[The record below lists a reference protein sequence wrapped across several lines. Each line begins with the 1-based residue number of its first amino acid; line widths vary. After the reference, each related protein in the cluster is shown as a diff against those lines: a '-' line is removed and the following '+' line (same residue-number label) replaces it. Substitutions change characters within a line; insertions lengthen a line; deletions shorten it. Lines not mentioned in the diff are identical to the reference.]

1 MRLFRTGAMRHL
13 LAYAAGL
20 AAALVFS
27 AAHGETSRAR
37 YTFSVVPVQLPL
49 ATHKDWSPVIEY
61 LSKRLNA
68 DIDLRVHRG
77 FADYEAEISQGIPD
91 FSVMG
96 PYHIVIGYRR
106 QGYIPLVRSSQMLK
120 GILVV
125 PRDSPMQTVKD
136 LNGKLIAFPSPNSL
150 AASLYIRA
158 LLVEREHVKFTPR
171 YLDSHNDVY
180 RHVMLRQT
188 DAGGGIQLTLSQQ
201 PPDVQAKLRILYE
214 TPPMVP
220 HPLSAHPRV
229 PPAVRAA
236 LIQAIMDFANTEEG
250 KKHLTRLQISQPQ
263 TADYQRDY
271 RPLEQL
277 HLDKYVVTN
286 Q

>member
-1 MRLFRTGAMRHL
+1 MRLLRASAVRHL
-13 LAYAAGL
+13 LAYLAGMVTL
-20 AAALVFS
+20 FILS
-27 AAHGETSRAR
+27 AAYGQTARAR

-49 ATHKDWSPVIEY
+49 ATHKDWSPVVEH

-68 DIDLRVHRG
+68 DIDLRVHRS
-77 FADYEAEISQGIPD
+77 FADYEAEVTQGIPD

-96 PYHIVIGYRR
+96 PYHIVIGHRR
-106 QGYIPLVRSSQMLK
+106 QGYIPLVRSSQMLT

-125 PRDSPMQTVKD
+125 PRDSPMKTVKD
-136 LNGKLIAFPSPNSL
+136 LNGKVLAFPSPNSL

-158 LLVEREHVKFTPR
+158 LLTERERVKFTPR

-180 RHVMLRQT
+180 RHVMLHQV
-188 DAGGGIQLTLSQQ
+188 DGGGGIQLTLSQQ
-201 PPDVQAKLRILYE
+201 PSDVQAKLRILYE

-229 PPAVRAA
+229 PATVRAA
-236 LIQAIMDFANTEEG
+236 VTQAILDLAKTEEG
-250 KKHLTRLQISQPQ
+250 KTTLARLQISQPQ
-263 TADYQRDY
+263 IADYQRDY

-277 HLDKYVVTN
+277 HLDKYVVTT